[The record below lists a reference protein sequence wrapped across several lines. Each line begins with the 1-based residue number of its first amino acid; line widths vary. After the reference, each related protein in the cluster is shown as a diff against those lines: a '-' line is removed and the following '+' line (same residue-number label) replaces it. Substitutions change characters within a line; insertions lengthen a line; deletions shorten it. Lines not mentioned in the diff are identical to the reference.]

1 MAPLLQQFILG
12 MIQGIF
18 EWIPIS
24 SEGILILVQ
33 SNFFNNLNIDSMLK
47 IALLLHLGTF
57 FAALIYFR
65 KDVKELLIALKN
77 YKHSTIETK
86 KLLNFLIISTI
97 ISGIIG
103 FAIYKFVLNTA
114 KNFILSSKIIT
125 ITIGIFLLIT
135 GYLLLTSSK
144 KRMYDNNRTIYH
156 LNIVDSLLLGFV
168 QGIAVLPGLSRSGLT
183 VSSLLLRNVDD
194 KTSLRLSFLMSLPI
208 VLAANIFLNFKDLI
222 LIKEFYIALFFSFI
236 FGLATI
242 HLLMKFAEKVKFGWF
257 VILMA
262 LIMILAG
269 FI

>member
-1 MAPLLQQFILG
+1 MSI
-12 MIQGIF
+12 
-18 EWIPIS
+18 
-24 SEGILILVQ
+24 
-33 SNFFNNLNIDSMLK
+33 
-47 IALLLHLGTF
+47 
-57 FAALIYFR
+57 
-65 KDVKELLIALKN
+65 
-77 YKHSTIETK
+77 
-86 KLLNFLIISTI
+86 
-97 ISGIIG
+97 
-103 FAIYKFVLNTA
+103 
-114 KNFILSSKIIT
+114 
-125 ITIGIFLLIT
+125 LIT

-144 KRMYDNNRTIYH
+144 KRVYDNNRTIYN
-156 LNIVDSLLLGFV
+156 LTIVDSLLLGFV

-257 VILMA
+257 VVLMA
-262 LIMILAG
+262 LMMILAG

>member
-1 MAPLLQQFILG
+1 MTPLFEQFILG
-12 MIQGIF
+12 FIQGVF

-24 SEGILILVQ
+24 SEGVLILVQ
-33 SNFFNNLNIDSMLK
+33 SNFFNNLNIDSILK

-65 KDVKELLIALKN
+65 KDVKELFIALKN
-77 YKHSTIETK
+77 YKHSTID
-86 KLLNFLIISTI
+86 
-97 ISGIIG
+97 SGIIG
-103 FAIYKFVLNTA
+103 FVIYKFVLNAA
-114 KNFILSSKIIT
+114 KNFTLSSKIIT

-144 KRMYDNNRTIYH
+144 KRVYDNNRTIYN
-156 LNIVDSLLLGFV
+156 LTIVDSLLLGFV

-262 LIMILAG
+262 LMMILAG